1 MAGHFQATGDKLAS
15 SSDSH
20 NLQLQSSGENERK
33 RIKLKEV
40 DKMDGNLIRL
50 KHNYYS

>member
-1 MAGHFQATGDKLAS
+1 MSPYKI
-15 SSDSH
+15 
-20 NLQLQSSGENERK
+20 EKK

-40 DKMDGNLIRL
+40 DKMVGNLIRL